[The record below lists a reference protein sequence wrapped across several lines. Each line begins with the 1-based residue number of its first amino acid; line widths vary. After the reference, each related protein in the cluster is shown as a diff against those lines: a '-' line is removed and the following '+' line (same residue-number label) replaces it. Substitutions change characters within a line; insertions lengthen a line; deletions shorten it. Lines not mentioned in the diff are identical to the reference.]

1 MERGVTLK
9 FDFFIIGKDKRLA
22 YMANFL
28 AYKNFKVLTYDLDCN
43 VLNKKIKRANS
54 MKCALKNSKNI
65 ICPIPFTK
73 DFVHLNSNNKK
84 ISIKEITDNLTYEN
98 RVFGGKMPKKFLDV
112 CKEKNIFVYD
122 YLENKKFVVLNS
134 ILTAEAAIASA
145 ILKNPK
151 DMHFSNCLVL
161 GFGNCGKLICNK
173 LKNLCFN
180 VFVCVEDELEKA
192 WAKAYGFLTF
202 KLDSLSFKIE
212 RFNYIFNTIP
222 KDVFCKEV
230 LANLNKNALILDI
243 AKPLAKGKEC
253 ANFNYISGIPGK
265 FKAKSSAEIL
275 VDLTLKK
282 INKIKNKKQ

>member
-1 MERGVTLK
+1 MERGVILK
-9 FDFFIIGKDKRLA
+9 FDFLIIGKDKRLA

-28 AYKNFKVLTYDLDCN
+28 AYKNFKVLAYDLDCTI
-43 VLNKKIKRANS
+43 LNKKIKRTNS
-54 MKCALKNSKNI
+54 MKCALKNSKNV
-65 ICPIPFTK
+65 ICPIPFTQ
-73 DFVHLNSNNKK
+73 DFIYLNSKNKK
-84 ISIKEITDNLTYEN
+84 IYIKEILENLSGEN
-98 RVFGGKMPKKFLDV
+98 RVFGGEIPKKFLDY
-112 CKEKNIFVYD
+112 CNKKNIFVYD
-122 YLENKKFVVLNS
+122 YLKNEKFVVFNS
-134 ILTAEAAIASA
+134 ILTAEAAVASA

-202 KLDSLSFKIE
+202 KLDSLRFKIE

-222 KDVFCKEV
+222 KNIFCKEV
-230 LANLNKNALILDI
+230 LINLNENALIFDI
-243 AKPLAKGKEC
+243 ANSLTKKKEYV
-253 ANFNYISGIPGK
+253 NYSYISGIPGK

-275 VDLTLKK
+275 VDLTLKE
-282 INKIKNKKQ
+282 INKIKNKK

>member
-1 MERGVTLK
+1 MERGVILK
-9 FDFFIIGKDKRLA
+9 FDFFIAGEDKRLA

-28 AYKNFKVLTYDLDCN
+28 AYRNFKVLAYNLDCKI
-43 VLNKKIKRANS
+43 LNRKIKRTNS

-65 ICPIPFTK
+65 IFPIPFTK
-73 DFVHLNSNNKK
+73 NSIHLNCKNKK
-84 ISIKEITDNLTYEN
+84 IFIDEILKNLTSEN
-98 RVFGGKMPKKFLDV
+98 RVFGGKIPKKFLEI

-122 YLENKKFVVLNS
+122 YLINKKFVVFNS
-134 ILTAEAAIASA
+134 ILTAEAAVASA

-202 KLDSLSFKIE
+202 KLDLLAFKIE
-212 RFNYIFNTIP
+212 KFNYIFNTIP
-222 KDVFCKEV
+222 KDVFCKDV
-230 LANLNKNALILDI
+230 LANLNENALILDI

-253 ANFNYISGIPGK
+253 LNFNYISGIPGK
-265 FKAKSSAEIL
+265 FKAKSSAEVL

-282 INKIKNKKQ
+282 INKIKK

>member
-1 MERGVTLK
+1 MK

-28 AYKNFKVLTYDLDCN
+28 TYKNFKVLTYDSDCK

-54 MKCALKNSKNI
+54 MKNALKNSKNI

-73 DFVHLNSNNKK
+73 DFININSCNKK
-84 ISIKEITDNLTYEN
+84 IYINEILENLSYKN
-98 RVFGGKMPKKFLDV
+98 IVFGGKIPKKFSNI

-122 YLENKKFVVLNS
+122 YLNNKKFVVFNS
-134 ILTAEAAIASA
+134 ILTAEAAVASA

-161 GFGNCGKLICNK
+161 GFGNCGKLISNK
-173 LKNLCFN
+173 LKNLCSN
-180 VFVCVEDELEKA
+180 IFVCVEDELESA

-202 KLDSLSFKIE
+202 KLDSLMFKIE
-212 RFNYIFNTIP
+212 KFNYIFNTIP
-222 KDVFCKEV
+222 KNVFCKEV
-230 LANLNKNALILDI
+230 LANLNEDALILDI
-243 AKPLAKGKEC
+243 AKPLEKKEKNV
-253 ANFNYISGIPGK
+253 NFNYISGIPGK